1 MPVQS
6 HGAKVP
12 KPTYF
17 NLKESKRIAIEEAA
31 TREFG
36 AYGFY
41 GARLNR
47 IVARAGIAK
56 GSFYQYFDNL
66 EDLYFHLL
74 ELYANQKLALINEVL
89 SKHDEADFFTQ
100 YRLICMASVSF
111 IKSVSDD
118 VLLMSEQMAPDH
130 HRDTN
135 VRDRFRRRKEEE
147 LFQPLIARAIE
158 KGEINSDADFAFVV
172 VTNITYMIQQY
183 LSRPAGVDS
192 LGELLRKP
200 RELDHAIEVFINFLK
215 SGLTGQFKDK
225 EH

>member
-1 MPVQS
+1 
-6 HGAKVP
+6 VP
-12 KPTYF
+12 KSTYF

-56 GSFYQYFDNL
+56 GSFYQYFDHL

-89 SKHDEADFFTQ
+89 SKHDEADFFTKF
-100 YRLICMASVSF
+100 RLICMASVSF
-111 IKSVSDD
+111 TKSVSDD
-118 VLLMSEQMAPDH
+118 ALLMSEQMAPAH

-135 VRDRFRRRKEEE
+135 LRDSFRRRKEEE
-147 LFQPLIARAIE
+147 LFQPLIARAIV
-158 KGEINSDADFAFVV
+158 KGEINSDADFAFVL

-183 LSRPAGVDS
+183 LSRSTGGDS
-192 LGELLRKP
+192 VGELLRKP
-200 RELDHAIEVFINFLK
+200 DDLDYAIEIFINFLE
-215 SGLTGQFKDK
+215 SGLTNQIKDK
-225 EH
+225 GH